1 MSHTEGPWRYEYSDP
16 GETDC
21 NFVLSYVS
29 VDADDEG
36 RERDYG
42 GSLLEG
48 LLVLEDAENEANA
61 RLMAAAP
68 DLLDALQMMLRT
80 FTDGAVTTVKERDH
94 ALWFAR
100 GAVALALEGAAAA
113 HRVMAVDAAGEPY

>member
-1 MSHTEGPWRYEYSDP
+1 MSGHTTGPWRYEYTDP

-36 RERDYG
+36 RARDYG

-48 LLVLEDAENEANA
+48 LLTQDDAENEANA
-61 RLMAAAP
+61 RLIAAAP
-68 DLLDALQMMLRT
+68 ELLQALEILVQALNSPSVDTHQR
-80 FTDGAVTTVKERDH
+80 RQ

-100 GAVALALEGAAAA
+100 GAIALAHDGAEAAQ
-113 HRVMAVDAAGEPY
+113 RLMDYDADGEPF